1 MNDCIFCKIIAGEIP
16 AKIAYQDDD
25 VVAFHDIHP
34 KAPVHVLLIP
44 RKHIAKL
51 SELHADD
58 ADLAGRMLLSVSK
71 VAATLG
77 LKDDGFR
84 VIVNNGRLAGQEVF
98 HLHFHILGGKPMSWN
113 PA

>member
-1 MNDCIFCKIIAGEIP
+1 MNDCIFCKIIAGDIP
-16 AKIAYQDDD
+16 AKIAYQDDE

-34 KAPVHVLLIP
+34 KAPTHVLLIP
-44 RKHIAKL
+44 RQHIGKL
-51 SELHADD
+51 SELQD
-58 ADLAGRMLLSVSK
+58 ADLAGRLLLAVTK
-71 VAATLG
+71 VAAALG

-84 VIVNNGRLAGQEVF
+84 VVVNNGRLAGQEVF